1 MKSLPDRIADAVE
14 LIDDLIGVLEAE
26 TDAIRR
32 HDIEAAGQL
41 QSRKTALANVYMQDA
56 AFLNQNRDEV
66 RALGDDWLEAL
77 AEVRGRLDEAVRANM
92 RAVEIGRS
100 AAQRMFAIIRESAR
114 RAAGS
119 VDKYT
124 AGGQAAGDPS
134 GSCVSVSYNGQV

>member
-1 MKSLPDRIADAVE
+1 MRSLPDRIADAVE
-14 LIDDLIGVLEAE
+14 LIEELIGVLDDE

-32 HDIEAAGQL
+32 HDLEAAGQL

-56 AFLNQNRDEV
+56 AFLNKNQDDV

-77 AEVRGRLDEAVRANM
+77 AEVRGRLDDAVRANL

-100 AAQRMFAIIRESAR
+100 AAQRMFTIIRESAR

-119 VDKYT
+119 VDNYT
-124 AGGQAAGDPS
+124 AGGMAAGDPS
-134 GSCVSVSYNGQV
+134 GRCVSVSYNGQV